1 MKATDL
7 VLSDR
12 VLGPTT
18 KSSQPCSSTSRAR
31 HRLVLQ
37 LCKVE
42 TLLSLF
48 LIVHILRRLWVLDT
62 VEDKGLGAVGSNYP
76 LIEELCVFPSS
87 PDGDDVVDGVIESRF
102 IVVSNSCPR
111 LHYVLYFCWQMTNAT
126 VATVAQNCPDITH
139 FHLCIMTPA
148 KPDHLMGKP
157 MDKAFGAVVKTC
169 TKLDRLKHG

>member
-1 MKATDL
+1 MEATDL
-7 VLSDR
+7 DR

-37 LCKVE
+37 LCKVG

-62 VEDKGLGAVGSNYP
+62 VEDKGLEAVGSNCP

-87 PDGDDVVDGVIESRF
+87 PDGDDVVDG
-102 IVVSNSCPR
+102 
-111 LHYVLYFCWQMTNAT
+111 MTNAT

-139 FHLCIMTPA
+139 FHLCIMTSA